1 MSTITDPNGRRIY
14 VSEDGSYETYL
25 FGDEGGLNAA
35 PMVIM
40 AVKAARH
47 EFPGQLLEVQ
57 VIARP
62 MEVTA

>member
-1 MSTITDPNGRRIY
+1 MTTTTDHNGRKIY

-25 FGDEGGLNAA
+25 FGDEGGLSAA
-35 PMVIM
+35 PMMIM
-40 AVKAARH
+40 AIKAARD

-62 MEVTA
+62 AEATA